1 MKKEAAQGRL
11 NKLKEQIAD
20 LRYRY
25 HVLNEPGVTDEVYDS
40 LTRELRVLE
49 AEFPDLAQSDS
60 DINRVAGQPLDK
72 FQKATHRVRM
82 LSLNDVFSKTELN
95 DWVKRVKKQLAAA
108 GIDEQPKFFAE
119 VKFDAWLSE
128 TYLTAGQPLDLCR
141 NLIAPN
147 RGTQLLKPEVRVS
160 ASHKLHLSPRVR

>member
-95 DWVKRVKKQLAAA
+95 DWVKRVKNNWLRP
-108 GIDEQPKFFAE
+108 ELTNSRNFLPK
-119 VKFDAWLSE
+119 LSSMDWP
-128 TYLTAGQPLDLCR
+128 YP
-141 NLIAPN
+141 
-147 RGTQLLKPEVRVS
+147 
-160 ASHKLHLSPRVR
+160 